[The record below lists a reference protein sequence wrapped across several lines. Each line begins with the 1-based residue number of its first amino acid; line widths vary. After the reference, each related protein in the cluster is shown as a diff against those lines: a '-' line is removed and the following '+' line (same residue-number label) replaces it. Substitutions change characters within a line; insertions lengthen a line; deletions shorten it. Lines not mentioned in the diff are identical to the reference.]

1 MSGQQQQLATRFSF
15 LRQGWF
21 YIVSVVVLSLIRKW
35 LLSRGIERPPPR
47 GKRRAAPIRRLQN
60 HVPGSCP
67 HAAHGTAKPP
77 ESVPVIGASEE
88 EMGPQWHFDGCRRWH
103 WLHDGIKTNG
113 WVEFG
118 AGGILTTSLCRDK
131 RGTWE
136 LQGLQGEEEMV
147 LTFGKCLHKV
157 LLLPPSEGSPPMF
170 EVSEREMKDGSA
182 PRIMRRPQSTRGC
195 LVEERCCISFNK
207 IM

>member
-15 LRQGWF
+15 LRQGSF

-35 LLSRGIERPPPR
+35 LLSRGIERPPLR
-47 GKRRAAPIRRLQN
+47 GKRPAALRN
-60 HVPGSCP
+60 HVPDRCP
-67 HAAHGTAKPP
+67 HAAHGAAKPP
-77 ESVPVIGASEE
+77 ESVPVRGASEE
-88 EMGPQWHFDGCRRWH
+88 EMGPQWHFDGCRRWR

-118 AGGILTTSLCRDK
+118 AGGILTTSLCSDK

-157 LLLPPSEGSPPMF
+157 LLLPAAEGSPRMF
-170 EVSEREMKDGSA
+170 KVCERKMKDGSA
-182 PRIMRRPQSTRGC
+182 PRETSNPQSTRGR
-195 LVEERCCISFNK
+195 LVEERCCISSIN
-207 IM
+207 